1 MYVLSLQ
8 MTTPSGMLHTFNSK
22 SKHAVIAEF
31 KTLLYSLCCLLLSRD
46 TEADRAW
53 RPVEKHFE

>member
-1 MYVLSLQ
+1 

-22 SKHAVIAEF
+22 SKHAVIAKF

-46 TEADRAW
+46 IEADSAW
-53 RPVEKHFE
+53 RLVEKHFE